1 MILIFGLT
9 ASTYAIQLINNSNI
23 LYTCCCCL
31 NILFCSV
38 YANSCIVYRWCWKS
52 YMLFLCLLRRHMNG
66 ETPGNFYV
74 HIFWWMN
81 MENSFINVCVVFFSR
96 FSAYDCTFMKKYV
109 QKLCQTYTQ
118 DTDLYDTYDVSFIIS
133 REWFCVFYQNDVIV
147 LTIFLWRF
155 GLIFAQSL
163 NEKW

>member
-1 MILIFGLT
+1 MQYNW
-9 ASTYAIQLINNSNI
+9 STIQTY
-23 LYTCCCCL
+23 YTCCCCL

-38 YANSCIVYRWCWKS
+38 YANSCIVYKWCWKS

-66 ETPGNFYV
+66 ETPGIFYV

-81 MENSFINVCVVFFSR
+81 MENSFINVCVVFFLNLVRTIVRSWKNMYR
-96 FSAYDCTFMKKYV
+96 NCVKH
-109 QKLCQTYTQ
+109 TQ

-147 LTIFLWRF
+147 LTIFLRRF
-155 GLIFAQSL
+155 GLIFAQSP